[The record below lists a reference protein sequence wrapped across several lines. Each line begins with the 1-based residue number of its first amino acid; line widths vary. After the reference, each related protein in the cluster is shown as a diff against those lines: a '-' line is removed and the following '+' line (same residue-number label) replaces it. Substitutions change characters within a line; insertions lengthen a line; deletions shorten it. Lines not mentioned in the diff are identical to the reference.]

1 MKRLVA
7 LTAVAT
13 CGLGLAHAV
22 AGPAPTEPEVRT
34 FSSGDKSELVKTI
47 PVTRKRGAK
56 SKVVMRVDAGKLGPV
71 EAGDRFLSSAEVEVT
86 TCLDAPSGPD
96 TCVGKPYPYDPHV
109 GAKVVLSRN
118 PGSARG
124 EVIGDAR
131 ELECSQHH
139 PHRNHHC
146 VLSLPWQKWVADEQC
161 NGCHVNL
168 VMTAWKSEQARD
180 GHQVVIGAHG
190 SSGPI
195 EQDRGRLSLVR
206 FRDGVRP
213 DDVQPKKGNKRA
225 VRVPIAN
232 EGGGTK
238 FTFVRSVQLHD
249 LDAGDEIYVDS
260 NSRTAIGGVP
270 YNVLIQS
277 KMFLAR
283 GRNKL
288 DHAGTSAY
296 SSPDGQMA
304 ELNGFNCTQGGSAH
318 RTPCVAPKRGVARIT
333 QDINSLYVI
342 LLVSAKAMMNESND
356 HTWRSS
362 HRAKV
367 KGSSLKVY
375 VHR

>member
-1 MKRLVA
+1 MKRLLA
-7 LTAVAT
+7 ICAVAT
-13 CGLGLAHAV
+13 CALGPSQAL
-22 AGPAPTEPEVRT
+22 AGPTGPDVRT
-34 FSSGDKSELVKTI
+34 FSSGDKSELIKTI
-47 PVTRKRGAK
+47 PVTQKRGAK
-56 SKVVMRVDAGKLGPV
+56 PKIAMRIDAGKLGPV

-96 TCVGKPYPYDPHV
+96 TCVGKPYPYNPHV
-109 GAKVVLSRN
+109 AAKVVLSRN
-118 PGSARG
+118 PGSTQG
-124 EVIGDAR
+124 ETIGEPR
-131 ELECSQHH
+131 ELECSQQH

-146 VLSLPWQKWVADEQC
+146 VLSLPWQSWVADEAC

-168 VMTAWKSEQARD
+168 VMTAWKSGQARQ

-206 FRDGVRP
+206 FRGGAHP
-213 DDVQPKKGNKRA
+213 DDVTAKTGNKRS

-238 FTFVRSVQLHD
+238 YTFVRSVRLND
-249 LDAGDEIYVDS
+249 LDAGDEIYVDAQ
-260 NSRTAIGGVP
+260 SRTAIGSVP

-277 KMFLAR
+277 KLFLAR

-288 DHAGTSAY
+288 DHAGTSSY
-296 SSPDGQMA
+296 TSPDGQLA
-304 ELNGFNCTQGGSAH
+304 ELNGFNCTQGSSAH
-318 RTPCVAPKRGVARIT
+318 RTPCNAPKRGVARIT
-333 QDINSLYVI
+333 ENINSLYVT

-362 HRAKV
+362 HRAKI
-367 KGSSLKVY
+367 KGSSLRVY